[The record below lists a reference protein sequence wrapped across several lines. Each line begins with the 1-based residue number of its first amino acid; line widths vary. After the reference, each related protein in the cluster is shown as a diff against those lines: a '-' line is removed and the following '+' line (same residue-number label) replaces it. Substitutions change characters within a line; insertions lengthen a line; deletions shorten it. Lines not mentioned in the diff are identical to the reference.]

1 MRKLTIL
8 LAILIALTAV
18 GENASRRPKRG
29 KRYERSHRTV
39 KHKKKSSRKMVTRIV
54 PIDPRLDNPDYDP
67 FLQCEDTCDHV
78 HGIDLSHYQGQVFW
92 ETVGENT
99 KMAYVY
105 LKATEGGDRVDDL
118 YERNIQ
124 LAHRHGL
131 KVGSY
136 HFFRPRTPLKQQLE
150 NFRVQ
155 CRPGE
160 QDLIPMLDVET
171 TGGLP
176 TEDFCDSLITFLGMM
191 EREYRQAPL
200 LYTYR
205 NFYNHHLV
213 GKVDDYKLM
222 IAMYLPEEPVLA
234 DGRDIT
240 MWQYTSKGQIM
251 GIKGYVDKSR
261 FMGKHGLR
269 DIRFRHVHIR
279 EADPDAIPQYERE
292 SAQTTRRNW

>member
-1 MRKLTIL
+1 MRKLTIIFAL
-8 LAILIALTAV
+8 LIALTAV
-18 GENASRRPKRG
+18 GETFSKRPKRG
-29 KRYERSHRTV
+29 KRYQKTQRMARLKKHRKV
-39 KHKKKSSRKMVTRIV
+39 KVVRKIV
-54 PIDPRLDNPDYDP
+54 PIDPRLDDPNYDP

-78 HGIDLSHYQGQVFW
+78 HGIDLSHYQGNVF
-92 ETVGENT
+92 T

-136 HFFRPRTPLKQQLE
+136 HFFRPKTPLKLQLE

-160 QDLIPMLDVET
+160 QDLIPMIDVET

-176 TEDFCDSLITFLGMM
+176 TEDFCDSLITFLGMV
-191 EREYRQAPL
+191 EKEYRQAPL

-205 NFYNHHLV
+205 NFYNKHLV

-269 DIRFRHVHIR
+269 DIRFRHVHIKG
-279 EADPDAIPQYERE
+279 ADPDAIPRYEKE
-292 SAQTTRRNW
+292 SAQMTRRNW